1 MITVDLNEHKEAG
14 SCGEIARQLIKTGS
28 DPDQLIRFKRGTT
41 KVFNEDF
48 TLAYWAGTRVKEST
62 DGEWMKT
69 VKYDGSF
76 QLRRPRQ
83 MTSGVGVTVQDRHN
97 LHTPLKSEC

>member
-1 MITVDLNEHKEAG
+1 MITVDLNEHTEAG

-76 QLRRPRQ
+76 QLRIPRQ
-83 MTSGVGVTVQDRHN
+83 MPSGVGVTASDAH
-97 LHTPLKSEC
+97 HT

>member
-1 MITVDLNEHKEAG
+1 MITVDLNEHTEAG

-69 VKYDGSF
+69 VKYDRSF
-76 QLRRPRQ
+76 QLRTPRQ
-83 MTSGVGVTVQDRHN
+83 MASEVGVTVSDAP
-97 LHTPLKSEC
+97 TCLK

>member
-1 MITVDLNEHKEAG
+1 MKAIDKLTLNQ
-14 SCGEIARQLIKTGS
+14 SRQLIKTGS
-28 DPDQLIRFKRGTT
+28 NPDQLIRFNRGTT

-76 QLRRPRQ
+76 QLRTPRQ

-97 LHTPLKSEC
+97 LNTPLKSEC

>member
-1 MITVDLNEHKEAG
+1 MMLMIDLNDHKEAG
-14 SCGEIARQLIKTGS
+14 SCGEIARQLIKTGNH
-28 DPDQLIRFKRGTT
+28 PDQLISFYRGTT

-69 VKYDGSF
+69 VKYDGSL
-76 QLRRPRQ
+76 QLRTPRQ
-83 MTSGVGVTVQDRHN
+83 MPSGVGVKVLVR
-97 LHTPLKSEC
+97 

>member
-1 MITVDLNEHKEAG
+1 MITVDLNDHKEVG

-28 DPDQLIRFKRGTT
+28 HPDQTIRFYRGTT

-48 TLAYWAGTRVKEST
+48 TLNYWAGTRVKEST

-69 VKYDGSF
+69 VRYDGSF
-76 QLRRPRQ
+76 QLRTPRQ
-83 MTSGVGVTVQDRHN
+83 MDSGVRVTVWNDW
-97 LHTPLKSEC
+97 T

>member
-1 MITVDLNEHKEAG
+1 MITVDLNDHKGAG

-28 DPDQLIRFKRGTT
+28 DPDQLIRFNRGTT

-76 QLRRPRQ
+76 QLRTPRQ
-83 MTSGVGVTVQDRHN
+83 MPSGVGVTVQDGSV
-97 LHTPLKSEC
+97 LME

>member
-1 MITVDLNEHKEAG
+1 MITVDLNGHTEAG

-28 DPDQLIRFKRGTT
+28 DPYQLIRFKRGTT

-69 VKYDGSF
+69 IKHDGSF
-76 QLRRPRQ
+76 QLRTPRQ
-83 MTSGVGVTVQDRHN
+83 MASGVGVTV
-97 LHTPLKSEC
+97 LSEDVSH

>member
-1 MITVDLNEHKEAG
+1 MIIVDLNEHKEAG

-28 DPDQLIRFKRGTT
+28 DPYQLIRFKRGTT

-62 DGEWMKT
+62 DGEWMKP
-69 VKYDGSF
+69 VRYEGSF
-76 QLRRPRQ
+76 QLRTPRQ
-83 MTSGVGVTVQDRHN
+83 MASEIGVSV
-97 LHTPLKSEC
+97 LSEDISH

>member
-1 MITVDLNEHKEAG
+1 MITVDLNDHKEAG

-28 DPDQLIRFKRGTT
+28 DPDQLIRFYRDTT
-41 KVFNEDF
+41 NVFNEDF

-69 VKYDGSF
+69 VKYDRSF
-76 QLRRPRQ
+76 QLRTPRQ
-83 MTSGVGVTVQDRHN
+83 MPSGVGVTASDAP
-97 LHTPLKSEC
+97 TCLK

>member
-1 MITVDLNEHKEAG
+1 MITVDLNDHKEAG

-28 DPDQLIRFKRGTT
+28 NPDQLIRFNRGTT

-62 DGEWMKT
+62 DGEGMKT
-69 VKYDGSF
+69 MKYDGSF
-76 QLRRPRQ
+76 QLRTPRQ
-83 MTSGVGVTVQDRHN
+83 MSSGVGVTVLDA
-97 LHTPLKSEC
+97 PACLK

>member
-1 MITVDLNEHKEAG
+1 MITVDLNEHTEAG

-69 VKYDGSF
+69 VKYEGSF
-76 QLRRPRQ
+76 QLRTPRQ
-83 MTSGVGVTVQDRHN
+83 MASEIGVTVSGVEH
-97 LHTPLKSEC
+97 

>member
-14 SCGEIARQLIKTGS
+14 SCGEIARKLIKTGRQ
-28 DPDQLIRFKRGTT
+28 PDQLIRFNRGTT

-48 TLAYWAGTRVKEST
+48 TLAYWAGTLVKEST
-62 DGEWMKT
+62 EGEWMKT

-76 QLRRPRQ
+76 QLRTPRQ
-83 MTSGVGVTVQDRHN
+83 TASGVGVTASDAP
-97 LHTPLKSEC
+97 TCLK

>member
-1 MITVDLNEHKEAG
+1 MIIVDLNEHKEAG

-28 DPDQLIRFKRGTT
+28 DPYQLIRFKRGTT

-62 DGEWMKT
+62 DGEWMNT

-76 QLRRPRQ
+76 RLRTPRQ
-83 MTSGVGVTVQDRHN
+83 TPSGVGVSV
-97 LHTPLKSEC
+97 LSEDISH

>member
-1 MITVDLNEHKEAG
+1 MITVDLNDHKEAG

-69 VKYDGSF
+69 VKYEGSF
-76 QLRRPRQ
+76 QLRTPRQ
-83 MTSGVGVTVQDRHN
+83 MASEIGVSV
-97 LHTPLKSEC
+97 LSEDISH

>member
-1 MITVDLNEHKEAG
+1 MITVDLNDHKEAG
-14 SCGEIARQLIKTGS
+14 SCGEIARQLIKAGS

-48 TLAYWAGTRVKEST
+48 TLASWAGTRVKEST

-69 VKYDGSF
+69 VKYDRSF
-76 QLRRPRQ
+76 QLRTPRQ
-83 MTSGVGVTVQDRHN
+83 MASGVGVAVQYGN
-97 LHTPLKSEC
+97 T

>member
-1 MITVDLNEHKEAG
+1 MITVDLNDHKEAG

-48 TLAYWAGTRVKEST
+48 KLAYWAGTAVEEST
-62 DGEWMKT
+62 KGEWMK
-69 VKYDGSF
+69 VVPYRGDF
-76 QLRRPRQ
+76 QLRTP
-83 MTSGVGVTVQDRHN
+83 TEKPHTVRLTVRDSHK
-97 LHTPLKSEC
+97 HMHEK

>member
-1 MITVDLNEHKEAG
+1 MMLVIDLNDYTEAR
-14 SCGEIARQLIKTGS
+14 SCGEIARELVKTGN
-28 DPDQLIRFKRGTT
+28 DPDQFVRFYRGTT

-48 TLAYWAGTRVKEST
+48 TLAFWAGTRVKEST

-76 QLRRPRQ
+76 RLRIPRQ
-83 MTSGVGVTVQDRHN
+83 TPSGVG
-97 LHTPLKSEC
+97 LKASDAPTCLK

>member
-1 MITVDLNEHKEAG
+1 MITVDLNDHKEAG

-28 DPDQLIRFKRGTT
+28 HPDQNIRFKRGTT
-41 KVFNEDF
+41 KVFNKDF

-69 VKYDGSF
+69 VKYEGSF
-76 QLRRPRQ
+76 QLRTPRQ
-83 MTSGVGVTVQDRHN
+83 MPSGVGVTVSDAP
-97 LHTPLKSEC
+97 TCLK

>member
-1 MITVDLNEHKEAG
+1 MITVDLNDHKEAG

-69 VKYDGSF
+69 LMYDGSF
-76 QLRRPRQ
+76 QLRTPRQ
-83 MTSGVGVTVQDRHN
+83 MASEIGVSV
-97 LHTPLKSEC
+97 LSEDISH

>member
-1 MITVDLNEHKEAG
+1 MITVDLNDHKEAG

-28 DPDQLIRFKRGTT
+28 DPDQLIRFCRGTT

-69 VKYDGSF
+69 VKYDGTF
-76 QLRRPRQ
+76 QLRTPRQ
-83 MTSGVGVTVQDRHN
+83 MPSGVGVTASDAPTCLN
-97 LHTPLKSEC
+97 

>member
-1 MITVDLNEHKEAG
+1 MITLDLNEHTEAG
-14 SCGEIARQLIKTGS
+14 SCGEIARQLIATGS
-28 DPDQLIRFKRGTT
+28 DPDLPIRFYRGTA

-76 QLRRPRQ
+76 QLRTPRQ
-83 MTSGVGVTVQDRHN
+83 MDSVVRVTAEDETYN
-97 LHTPLKSEC
+97 